1 MYSNNLIVDILKYI
15 EENIYSKIT
24 IDELSRTFFFNK
36 DYIMRLF
43 KKETGMTIVNYI
55 NKRRIYNSLSSL
67 RETNDSILKI
77 ALNHGYTSLEYF
89 SETFNNL
96 IGVSPRAYRDLYKRR
111 NIKEINIDK
120 MRFCIVNLN
129 SSLRKVDMYK
139 TNIKKI
145 ETKNLSLFK

>member
-129 SSLRKVDMYK
+129 SGLRKVDMYK